1 MFGMGK
7 HERAVYDKLIIALS
21 DEVDWLRAQLQMIP
35 PNRVLAAQDPADAL
49 EDVFSKV
56 GRLYLDEDEEMIAEE
71 LRGGSLS
78 VADAEALL
86 EQVGALNR
94 EIQFADAD

>member
-7 HERAVYDKLIIALS
+7 HERAVYERLITTLA

-35 PNRVLAAQDPADAL
+35 PSRTFGTDPTAEL
-49 EDVFSKV
+49 EDVFAKV

-71 LRGGSLS
+71 LRDGSLS
-78 VADAEALL
+78 VAQAEQLL

-94 EIQFADAD
+94 EIQFADAE